1 MSVDLPKLRKIV
13 SEGFSLIYVYNVQC
27 ESEERKQG

>member
-1 MSVDLPKLRKIV
+1 MSVDLPKLRTIM

-27 ESEERKQG
+27 ESEEREEG